1 MAKALLAHGLEFKIG
16 ELDLSDVV
24 KGLPEIGNGEK
35 EKVECTTLNDA
46 TRQYIGGI
54 SGGMDAMSIE
64 CNYDNEKYMALVAL
78 EQANGNENKV
88 TIKFEEDGLQ
98 FAFDANVAVN
108 YGASEV
114 NGLRTMTVQVTPTSE
129 IAITTQQA

>member
-1 MAKALLAHGLEFKIG
+1 MALLALGVEFKIG

-24 KGLPEIGNGEK
+24 TGLPEIGNGEK
-35 EKVECTTLNDA
+35 EKVECTTLNDQ

-64 CNYDNEKYMALVAL
+64 CHYEKELYMALVAL
-78 EQANGNENKV
+78 EKANGNENKV
-88 TIKFEEDGLQ
+88 TIKFTGDGLQ

-114 NGLRTMTVQVTPTSE
+114 NGLRSMTVQVTPTSP
-129 IAITTQQA
+129 IVITAGE

>member
-1 MAKALLAHGLEFKIG
+1 MALLALGVEFKIG
-16 ELDLSDVV
+16 DLDLSDVV
-24 KGLPEIGNGEK
+24 TGLPEIGNGEK
-35 EKVECTTLNDA
+35 EKVECTTLNDQ

-64 CNYDNEKYMALVAL
+64 CHYEKEKYMALVAL
-78 EQANGNENKV
+78 EKANGNDNKV
-88 TIKFEEDGLQ
+88 TIKFTSDGLQ

-114 NGLRTMTVQVTPTSE
+114 NGLRSMTVQVTPTSPIE
-129 IAITTQQA
+129 ITAGE

>member
-1 MAKALLAHGLEFKIG
+1 MALLSLGVDFKIG
-16 ELDLSDVV
+16 DLDLSDVV
-24 KGLPEIGNGEK
+24 TGLPEIGNGEK
-35 EKVECTTLNDA
+35 EKVECTTLNDQ

-64 CNYDNEKYMALVAL
+64 CLYDNTKYMALVAL
-78 EQANGNENKV
+78 EKANKNDNKV
-88 TIKFEEDGLQ
+88 TIKFTADGLQ

-114 NGLRTMTVQVTPTSE
+114 NGLRTMTVQVTPTS
-129 IAITTQQA
+129 AITITTEE

>member
-1 MAKALLAHGLEFKIG
+1 MALLALGVDFKIG
-16 ELDLSDVV
+16 DLDLSDVV
-24 KGLPEIGNGEK
+24 TGLPEIGNGEK
-35 EKVECTTLNDA
+35 EKVECTTLNDQ

-64 CNYDNEKYMALVAL
+64 CLYDNTKYMALVQL
-78 EQANGNENKV
+78 EKANKNDNKV
-88 TIKFEEDGLQ
+88 TIKFTADGLQ

-114 NGLRTMTVQVTPTSE
+114 NGLRTMTVQVTPTSP
-129 IAITTQQA
+129 IAITTEE

>member
-1 MAKALLAHGLEFKIG
+1 MALLALGVDFKIG
-16 ELDLSDVV
+16 DLDLSDVV
-24 KGLPEIGNGEK
+24 TGLPEIGNGEK
-35 EKVECTTLNDA
+35 EKVECTTLNDQ

-64 CNYDNEKYMALVAL
+64 CLYDNTKYMALVQL
-78 EQANGNENKV
+78 EKANANDNKV
-88 TIKFEEDGLQ
+88 TIKFTADGLQ

-114 NGLRTMTVQVTPTSE
+114 NGLRTMTVQVTPTSP
-129 IAITTQQA
+129 IAITTEE

>member
-1 MAKALLAHGLEFKIG
+1 MALLSLGVDFKIG
-16 ELDLSDVV
+16 DLDLSDVV
-24 KGLPEIGNGEK
+24 TGLPEIGNGEK
-35 EKVECTTLNDA
+35 EKVECTTLNDS

-64 CNYDNEKYMALVAL
+64 CLYDNTKYMALVAL
-78 EQANGNENKV
+78 EKANKNDNKV
-88 TIKFEEDGLQ
+88 TIKFTADGLQ

-114 NGLRTMTVQVTPTSE
+114 NGLRTMTVQVTPTS
-129 IAITTQQA
+129 AITITTEE

>member
-1 MAKALLAHGLEFKIG
+1 MAMLALGVEFKIG

-24 KGLPEIGNGEK
+24 TGLPEIGNGEK
-35 EKVECTTLNDA
+35 EKVACTTLNDS

-64 CNYDNEKYMALVAL
+64 CHYDNTKYMALVAL
-78 EQANGNENKV
+78 EKANANNNKV
-88 TIKFEEDGLQ
+88 TIKFTADGLK

-114 NGLRTMTVQVTPTSE
+114 NGLP
-129 IAITTQQA
+129 

>member
-1 MAKALLAHGLEFKIG
+1 MAMLALGVEFKIG

-24 KGLPEIGNGEK
+24 TGLPEIGNGEK
-35 EKVECTTLNDA
+35 EKVECTTLNDS

-64 CNYDNEKYMALVAL
+64 CHYDNTKYMALVAL
-78 EQANGNENKV
+78 EKANANNNKV
-88 TIKFEEDGLQ
+88 TIKFTADGLK

-114 NGLRTMTVQVTPTSE
+114 NGLRTMTVQVTPTSP
-129 IAITTQQA
+129 IAITTESI

>member
-1 MAKALLAHGLEFKIG
+1 MALLALGVDFKIG
-16 ELDLSDVV
+16 DLDLSDVV
-24 KGLPEIGNGEK
+24 TGLPEIGNGEK
-35 EKVECTTLNDA
+35 EKVECTTLNDQ

-64 CNYDNEKYMALVAL
+64 CLYDNEKYMALVAL
-78 EQANGNENKV
+78 EKANANDNKV
-88 TIKFEEDGLQ
+88 TIKFTADGLQ

-129 IAITTQQA
+129 IAITTEE

>member
-1 MAKALLAHGLEFKIG
+1 MALLALGVDFKIG
-16 ELDLSDVV
+16 DLDLSDVV
-24 KGLPEIGNGEK
+24 TGLPEIGNGEK
-35 EKVECTTLNDA
+35 EKVECTTLNDQ

-64 CNYDNEKYMALVAL
+64 CHYDNEKYMALVAL
-78 EQANGNENKV
+78 EKANANDNKV
-88 TIKFEEDGLQ
+88 TIKFTSDGLQ

-114 NGLRTMTVQVTPTSE
+114 NGLRTMTVQVTPTSP
-129 IAITTQQA
+129 IAITTEH

>member
-1 MAKALLAHGLEFKIG
+1 MALLALGVEFKIG

-24 KGLPEIGNGEK
+24 TGLPEIGNGEK
-35 EKVECTTLNDA
+35 EKVECTTLNDQ

-64 CNYDNEKYMALVAL
+64 CHYEKEKYMALVAL
-78 EQANGNENKV
+78 EKANGNDNKV
-88 TIKFEEDGLQ
+88 TIKFTSDGLQ

-114 NGLRTMTVQVTPTSE
+114 NGLRSMTVQVTPTSP
-129 IAITTQQA
+129 IVITAGE

>member
-1 MAKALLAHGLEFKIG
+1 MALLALGVDFKIG
-16 ELDLSDVV
+16 DLDLSDVV
-24 KGLPEIGNGEK
+24 TGLPEIGNGEK
-35 EKVECTTLNDA
+35 EKVECTTLNDQ

-64 CNYDNEKYMALVAL
+64 CLYDNTKYMALVAL
-78 EQANGNENKV
+78 EKTNANNNKV
-88 TIKFEEDGLQ
+88 TIKFTADGLQ

-114 NGLRTMTVQVTPTSE
+114 NGLRTMTVQVTPTSP
-129 IAITTQQA
+129 IAITTEE

>member
-1 MAKALLAHGLEFKIG
+1 MALLALGVDFKIG
-16 ELDLSDVV
+16 DLDLSDVV
-24 KGLPEIGNGEK
+24 TGLPEIGNGEK
-35 EKVECTTLNDA
+35 EKVECTTLNDQ

-64 CNYDNEKYMALVAL
+64 CLYDNTKYMALVEL
-78 EQANGNENKV
+78 EKANGNENKV
-88 TIKFEEDGLQ
+88 TIKFTEDNLQ

-114 NGLRTMTVQVTPTSE
+114 NGLRTMTVQVTPTSPIVISVAE
-129 IAITTQQA
+129 

>member
-1 MAKALLAHGLEFKIG
+1 MALLALGVDFKIG
-16 ELDLSDVV
+16 SLDLSDVV
-24 KGLPEIGNGEK
+24 TGLPEIGNGEK
-35 EKVECTTLNDA
+35 EKVECTTLNDQ

-64 CNYDNEKYMALVAL
+64 CLYDNEKYMALVAL
-78 EQANGNENKV
+78 EKANANDNKV
-88 TIKFEEDGLQ
+88 TIKFTADGLQ

-129 IAITTQQA
+129 IAITTEE

>member
-1 MAKALLAHGLEFKIG
+1 MALLALGVDFKIG
-16 ELDLSDVV
+16 DLDLSDVV
-24 KGLPEIGNGEK
+24 TGLPEIGNGEK
-35 EKVECTTLNDA
+35 EKVECTTLNDQ

-64 CNYDNEKYMALVAL
+64 CLYDNTKYMALVEL
-78 EQANGNENKV
+78 EKANGNENKV
-88 TIKFEEDGLQ
+88 TIKFTEDNLQ

-114 NGLRTMTVQVTPTSE
+114 NGLRTMTVQVTPTSP
-129 IAITTQQA
+129 IAITVAQ

>member
-1 MAKALLAHGLEFKIG
+1 MALLALGVDFKIG

-24 KGLPEIGNGEK
+24 TGLPEIGNGEK
-35 EKVECTTLNDA
+35 EKVECTTLNDSV
-46 TRQYIGGI
+46 RQYIGGI

-64 CNYDNEKYMALVAL
+64 CLYDNEKYMALVAL
-78 EQANGNENKV
+78 EKANGNDNKV
-88 TIKFEEDGLQ
+88 TIKFTEDKLQ

-114 NGLRTMTVQVTPTSE
+114 NGLRTMTVQVTPTSP
-129 IAITTQQA
+129 IAITVAQ

>member
-1 MAKALLAHGLEFKIG
+1 MALLALGVEFKIG
-16 ELDLSDVV
+16 DLDLSDVV
-24 KGLPEIGNGEK
+24 TGLPEIGNGEK
-35 EKVECTTLNDA
+35 EKVECTTLNDS

-64 CNYDNEKYMALVAL
+64 CHYDNTKYMALVAL
-78 EQANGNENKV
+78 EKANANDNKV
-88 TIKFEEDGLQ
+88 TIKFTSDGLQ

-114 NGLRTMTVQVTPTSE
+114 NGLRTMTVQVTPTSP
-129 IAITTQQA
+129 IAITTEE

>member
-1 MAKALLAHGLEFKIG
+1 MALLALGVDFKIG
-16 ELDLSDVV
+16 DLDLSDVV
-24 KGLPEIGNGEK
+24 TGLPEIGNGEK
-35 EKVECTTLNDA
+35 EKVECTTLNDQ

-64 CNYDNEKYMALVAL
+64 CHYDNTKYMALVAL
-78 EQANGNENKV
+78 EKANANDNKV
-88 TIKFEEDGLQ
+88 TIKFTADGLQ

-114 NGLRTMTVQVTPTSE
+114 NGLRTMTVQVTPTSP
-129 IAITTQQA
+129 IAITTEK

>member
-1 MAKALLAHGLEFKIG
+1 MALLALGVDFKIG
-16 ELDLSDVV
+16 DLDLSDVV
-24 KGLPEIGNGEK
+24 TGLPEIGNGEK
-35 EKVECTTLNDA
+35 EKVECTTLNDS

-64 CNYDNEKYMALVAL
+64 CLYDNTKYMALVAL
-78 EQANGNENKV
+78 EKANKNDNKV
-88 TIKFEEDGLQ
+88 TIKFTADGLQ

-114 NGLRTMTVQVTPTSE
+114 NGLRTMTVQVTQTSP
-129 IAITTQQA
+129 IAITTEE

>member
-1 MAKALLAHGLEFKIG
+1 MALLALGVEFKIG
-16 ELDLSDVV
+16 DLDLSDVV
-24 KGLPEIGNGEK
+24 TGLPEIGNGEK
-35 EKVECTTLNDA
+35 EKVECTTLNDQ

-64 CNYDNEKYMALVAL
+64 CHYDNTKYMALVAL
-78 EQANGNENKV
+78 EKANGNDNKV
-88 TIKFEEDGLQ
+88 TIKFTSDGLQ

-114 NGLRTMTVQVTPTSE
+114 NGLRTMTVQVTPTSP
-129 IAITTQQA
+129 IAITTEE

>member
-1 MAKALLAHGLEFKIG
+1 MALLALGVEFKIG

-24 KGLPEIGNGEK
+24 TGLPEIGNGEK
-35 EKVECTTLNDA
+35 EKVECTTLNDQ

-64 CNYDNEKYMALVAL
+64 CHYEKEKYMALVAL
-78 EQANGNENKV
+78 EKANGNDNKV
-88 TIKFEEDGLQ
+88 TIKFTSDGLQ

-114 NGLRTMTVQVTPTSE
+114 NGLRSMTVQVTPTSP
-129 IAITTQQA
+129 IAITAGE

>member
-1 MAKALLAHGLEFKIG
+1 MALLALGVDFKIG
-16 ELDLSDVV
+16 DLDLSDVV
-24 KGLPEIGNGEK
+24 TGLPEIGNGEK
-35 EKVECTTLNDA
+35 EKVECTTLNDQ

-64 CNYDNEKYMALVAL
+64 CLYDNTKYMALVAL
-78 EQANGNENKV
+78 EKANANDNKV
-88 TIKFEEDGLQ
+88 TIKFTADGLQ

-114 NGLRTMTVQVTPTSE
+114 NGLRTMTVQVTPTSP
-129 IAITTQQA
+129 IAITTEE

>member
-1 MAKALLAHGLEFKIG
+1 MALLALGVDFKIG
-16 ELDLSDVV
+16 DLDLSDVV
-24 KGLPEIGNGEK
+24 TGLPEIGNGEK
-35 EKVECTTLNDA
+35 EKVECTTLNDQ

-64 CNYDNEKYMALVAL
+64 CLYDNTKYMALVAL
-78 EQANGNENKV
+78 EKANANDNKV
-88 TIKFEEDGLQ
+88 TIKFTADGLQ

-129 IAITTQQA
+129 ITITTEE

>member
-1 MAKALLAHGLEFKIG
+1 MALLALGVDFKIG
-16 ELDLSDVV
+16 DLDLSDVV
-24 KGLPEIGNGEK
+24 TGLPEIGNGEK
-35 EKVECTTLNDA
+35 EKVECTTLNDQ

-64 CNYDNEKYMALVAL
+64 CLYDNTKYMALVEL
-78 EQANGNENKV
+78 EKANGNENKV
-88 TIKFEEDGLQ
+88 TIKFTEDNLQ

-114 NGLRTMTVQVTPTSE
+114 NGLRTMTVQVTPTSP
-129 IAITTQQA
+129 IAITVAE

>member
-1 MAKALLAHGLEFKIG
+1 MALLALGVDFKIG
-16 ELDLSDVV
+16 DLDLSDVV
-24 KGLPEIGNGEK
+24 TGLPEIGNGEK
-35 EKVECTTLNDA
+35 EKVECTTLNDQ

-64 CNYDNEKYMALVAL
+64 CLYDNTKYMALVAL
-78 EQANGNENKV
+78 EKANKNDNKV
-88 TIKFEEDGLQ
+88 TIKFTEDGLQ

-129 IAITTQQA
+129 IAITTEE

>member
-1 MAKALLAHGLEFKIG
+1 MALLALGVEFKIG
-16 ELDLSDVV
+16 DLDLSDVV
-24 KGLPEIGNGEK
+24 TGLPEIGNGEK
-35 EKVECTTLNDA
+35 EKVECTTLNDQ

-64 CNYDNEKYMALVAL
+64 CLYDNTKYMALVAL
-78 EQANGNENKV
+78 EKANANDNKV
-88 TIKFEEDGLQ
+88 TIKFTADGLQ

-129 IAITTQQA
+129 IAITTEE

>member
-1 MAKALLAHGLEFKIG
+1 MALLALGVDFKIG
-16 ELDLSDVV
+16 DLDLSDVV
-24 KGLPEIGNGEK
+24 TGLPEIGNGEK
-35 EKVECTTLNDA
+35 EKVECTTLNDQ

-64 CNYDNEKYMALVAL
+64 CLYDNTKYMALVAL
-78 EQANGNENKV
+78 EKANANDNKV
-88 TIKFEEDGLQ
+88 TIKFTADGLQ

-129 IAITTQQA
+129 IVITTEE

>member
-1 MAKALLAHGLEFKIG
+1 MALLALGVDFKIG
-16 ELDLSDVV
+16 DLDLSDVV
-24 KGLPEIGNGEK
+24 TGLPEIGNGEK
-35 EKVECTTLNDA
+35 EKVECTTLNDS

-64 CNYDNEKYMALVAL
+64 CLYDNEKYMALVAL
-78 EQANGNENKV
+78 EKANANDNKV
-88 TIKFEEDGLQ
+88 TIKFTADGLQ

-129 IAITTQQA
+129 IAITTEE